1 MQFEIEIETGRERKR
16 KREGGGVKC
25 DNKDKVDGECTTKML
40 PEHILSQCKWDAQ
53 PERDLSSARRVL
65 QVLIETGSGGRHH
78 RKTDRQSDWQ
88 TGKLTG
94 RPTTFVAFQFQ
105 REIRALFMLGII
117 STGLA
122 ALTANDFPQI
132 DQKMPAIFRMQINKW
147 NCTKVN

>member
-16 KREGGGVKC
+16 KRGGEVKC
-25 DNKDKVDGECTTKML
+25 DNKDKVDGECTTKTL

-53 PERDLSSARRVL
+53 PERDLSRARRVL

-78 RKTDRQSDWQ
+78 RQSDWQ
-88 TGKLTG
+88 TDWQTNDICGIPISKET
-94 RPTTFVAFQFQ
+94 
-105 REIRALFMLGII
+105 RALFMLGII

-122 ALTANDFPQI
+122 APTANDFPQI